1 MALVSEIER
10 SHKDR
15 QSVHRPTRCVSYV
28 VEGPGDQ
35 RVVQLDTVGTTDREF
50 TDKVSQSIQFD
61 RQAAEQLIAIFR
73 DTFPGVVS

>member
-15 QSVHRPTRCVSYV
+15 TSLHKPTRCMSSI
-28 VEGPGDQ
+28 VEAPGVA
-35 RVVQLDTVGTTDREF
+35 RVVQLDTVGSSDREF

-61 RQAAEQLIAIFR
+61 RHAAQQLIELFR
-73 DTFPGVVS
+73 EAFPGIA